1 MVGGGLGPLLV
12 GILSDQLTPQWG
24 SEALRISLAIT
35 TGTCFTLGILTFAW
49 AMKAYHAGQI
59 SPKA

>member
-12 GILSDQLTPQWG
+12 GIFSDQLTSQFGP
-24 SEALRISLAIT
+24 EALRMSLAIT

-49 AMKAYHAGQI
+49 AMKAYQAIHMTHDT
-59 SPKA
+59 